1 MVCPFQNIKC
11 HWPRGGFGVQYKF
24 G

>member
-1 MVCPFQNIKC
+1 MVCPFDNIKC
-11 HWPRGGFGVQYKF
+11 HWPRGGFGVQYKY